1 MSALMNDKGVIMIYI
16 NNKEKINNFK
26 KESFYIITDFD
37 RTLTTKESETSIG
50 IVPKY
55 LGGECLEERM
65 KIFNYYRPL
74 ELDYTLDVTDKQKI
88 MKEWANK
95 SFTLVSKYITEDNI
109 NKALEN
115 SNLHFRK
122 GAKEFL
128 VKMNTINV
136 PIIIMSS
143 GVGNIVKAFLEK
155 EKCLFDNIKI
165 VSNFYEFTNGK
176 THIDLKNIMAT
187 VNKEY
192 KRIPENIRNEIEQK
206 QSGLIFGDLIE
217 DIKMANMEKVST
229 TITFGFL
236 DANVEQNLEE
246 FNKNFDVVLTDN
258 EDFNSIK
265 DVLKFN

>member
-1 MSALMNDKGVIMIYI
+1 MIYI
-16 NNKEKINNFK
+16 NNQEKINNFK
-26 KESFYIITDFD
+26 KENFYIITDFD
-37 RTLTTKESETSIG
+37 RTLTTKESEPSIG

-74 ELDYTLDVTDKQKI
+74 ELDYTLDVMEKQKI

-95 SFTLVSKYITEDNI
+95 SFTLVAKYITEDNI

-115 SNLHFRK
+115 ANMHFRK

-128 VKMNTINV
+128 IKMNSMNIPV
-136 PIIIMSS
+136 IIMSS

-155 EKCLFDNIKI
+155 EKCLFNNIKI
-165 VSNFYEFTNGK
+165 VSNFYEFKNGE
-176 THIDLKNIMAT
+176 TYIDLNNIMAT

-192 KRIPENIRNEIEQK
+192 KKIPEDIRKEIEK
-206 QSGLIFGDLIE
+206 NENTLVFGDLIE
-217 DIKMANMEKVST
+217 DIKMANEEKLSN

-236 DANVEQNLEE
+236 DVNVEQNLEAYK
-246 FNKNFDVVLTDN
+246 NNFDVVLTEDN
-258 EDFNSIK
+258 NFNDVIK
-265 DVLKFN
+265 ILNI

>member
-1 MSALMNDKGVIMIYI
+1 MIYI
-16 NNKEKINNFK
+16 NNQEKLDNFK

-37 RTLTTKESETSIG
+37 RTLTTKESEPSIG
-50 IVPKY
+50 IVPRY
-55 LGGECLEERM
+55 LGGKCLEERM

-74 ELDYTLDVTDKQKI
+74 ELDYTLDVIEKQKI

-109 NKALEN
+109 DKAIEN
-115 SNLHFRK
+115 ANMHLRK

-128 VKMNTINV
+128 LKMNSMNIPV
-136 PIIIMSS
+136 IIMSS

-165 VSNFYEFTNGK
+165 VSNFYEFKNGE
-176 THIDLKNIMAT
+176 TYIDLKNIMAT

-192 KRIPENIRNEIEQK
+192 KKIPEDIRNEIEQK
-206 QSGLIFGDLIE
+206 ENTLLFGDLIE
-217 DIKMANMEKVST
+217 DIKMANEEKLSN

-236 DANVEQNLEE
+236 DANVEQNLETYK
-246 FNKNFDVVLTDN
+246 NNFDIVLTDN
-258 EDFNSIK
+258 NNFNDVIK
-265 DVLKFN
+265 ILNIN